1 MQILSAIKDLQEQRK
16 SNLENSIVST
26 PTVSTPTLAE
36 EHFCKQV
43 CETLERLDLKS
54 RAIVMFRIQ
63 KVLFEVEF
71 PEGS

>member
-1 MQILSAIKDLQEQRK
+1 MEAKILSAIKDLQEQRK
-16 SNLENSIVST
+16 SRLEN
-26 PTVSTPTLAE
+26 PTVSTPKLAE

-43 CETLERLDLKS
+43 CETLERLVPKS
-54 RAIVMFRIQ
+54 RAIAKFRIQ